1 MSGLLLNGRLRL
13 GLLGTLR
20 AAGVTT
26 VWTLLLEAMGQGV
39 RPGARGWLGV
49 LTALLPEQ
57 TSPTVKMEMGS
68 FTLQSGHLACV
79 CLF

>member
-57 TSPTVKMEMGS
+57 TSLTVKMEMGS
-68 FTLQSGHLACV
+68 FTHQSGHLACV